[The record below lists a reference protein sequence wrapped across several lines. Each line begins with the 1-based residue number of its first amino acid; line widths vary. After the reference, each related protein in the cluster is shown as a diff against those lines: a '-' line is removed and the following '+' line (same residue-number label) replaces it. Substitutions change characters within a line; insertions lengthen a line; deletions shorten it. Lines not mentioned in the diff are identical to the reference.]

1 MSVSITLGEIA
12 SREVC
17 ATGKRGRGETPPKRG
32 RVLGVTRG
40 ETKGV
45 VGTGLLVVQ
54 RGKGGCVG
62 TSTFFSIGT
71 WMGVM
76 THTTYHQCISI

>member
-17 ATGKRGRGETPPKRG
+17 AIEKEKAGERPSPGGDWVGVSRG
-32 RVLGVTRG
+32 RV
-40 ETKGV
+40 KGV
-45 VGTGLLVVQ
+45 EGTCLLVVQ
-54 RGKGGCVG
+54 RGKGDCVG

-71 WMGVM
+71 VLGVM
-76 THTTYHQCISI
+76 TPTTLS